1 MLNLSLKELQV
12 IEKNRGIKGL
22 QHLNMSKNKLLSTFG
37 ASEPQKNKTG
47 IKQRYKKKKLIL
59 TKYLE
64 T

>member
-1 MLNLSLKELQV
+1 
-12 IEKNRGIKGL
+12 
-22 QHLNMSKNKLLSTFG
+22 MSKNKLLSTFG

-59 TKYLE
+59 AKYLE